1 MPRIFID
8 GKPYE
13 AKSGQTVME
22 VARANG
28 IDIPA
33 FCWHPNLSVAG
44 NCRVCAVQVEGR
56 SWVEISCNMPVAE
69 DLKVLTD
76 SDIVRDYR
84 KNMLQLTTL
93 NHPVDCGICD
103 KAGECLL
110 QDYHYEHQGEPSI
123 SRDAK
128 VHSTKFH
135 KLSPRI
141 TLDNERCI
149 LCSRCVR
156 FTHEVSKTKSLGIVQ
171 RGDSSLVRGSEDGAF
186 ASDAYSDNVVDLCP
200 VGALLST
207 AFLYKSRVWYLTQTP
222 SVCPG
227 CARGCEID
235 LWHRKPE
242 WKLNKLEA
250 RKNVAIERVTPRE
263 NPHGPWICNKGR
275 DYATF
280 LERERASRPLVHGL
294 PVAAEAAIDRAR
306 ALIAA
311 ARHPVALVSSWAS
324 NEELAAFRS
333 FLAERVTTLVKA
345 DRFAQPGEP
354 MQDDFLIRADKN
366 PNTRGAL
373 LQFPHEWEIGMI
385 LPADCDLLL
394 VWGEGFDL
402 AWAPPKTRTIV
413 LDAWEN
419 PGHAAAD
426 VFIPLSIQTERA
438 GSYTNFEG
446 KVGKFEACFAKPD
459 GVVDAEE
466 LFRLLVIPAAAVAA
480 MGRDPIGPR
489 AAAAHAAPGVAT

>member
-13 AKSGQTVME
+13 AKTGQTVME

-110 QDYHYEHQGEPSI
+110 QDYHYEHQGAPSI

-171 RGDSSLVRGSEDGAF
+171 RGDHSLVRGSEDGAF
-186 ASDAYSDNVVDLCP
+186 ANDQYSDNVVDLCP

-207 AFLYKSRVWYLTQTP
+207 AFLYKSRVWYLKATP

-227 CARGCEID
+227 CERGCEVD

-275 DYATF
+275 DFASF
-280 LERERASRPLVHGL
+280 VERPRAWQAMKKGA
-294 PVAAEAAIDRAR
+294 PVALGAAIDAAR
-306 ALIAA
+306 SLIAA
-311 ARHPVALVSSWAS
+311 SRRPVALISSWAS
-324 NEELAAFRS
+324 NEELDAFMNELGERFAAM
-333 FLAERVTTLVKA
+333 VKA
-345 DRFAQPGEP
+345 DRHPQPGEP
-354 MQDDFLIRADKN
+354 LQDDFLIRANKN

-373 LQFPHEWEIGMI
+373 ARFPEAWTPDAP
-385 LPADCDLLL
+385 LPRDADLLL
-394 VWGEGFDL
+394 VWGEGFDPAL
-402 AWAPPKTRTIV
+402 APPGARLVV

-419 PGHAAAD
+419 PAHARAD
-426 VFIPLSIQTERA
+426 VFIPISIQTERS
-438 GSYTNFEG
+438 GTYTNFEG
-446 KVGKFEACFAKPD
+446 RIGAFEACFPRPE
-459 GVVDAEE
+459 GVVDAEA
-466 LFRLLVIPAAAVAA
+466 LFTAL
-480 MGRDPIGPR
+480 
-489 AAAAHAAPGVAT
+489 AAPAVTPAKAGAQALQGAE